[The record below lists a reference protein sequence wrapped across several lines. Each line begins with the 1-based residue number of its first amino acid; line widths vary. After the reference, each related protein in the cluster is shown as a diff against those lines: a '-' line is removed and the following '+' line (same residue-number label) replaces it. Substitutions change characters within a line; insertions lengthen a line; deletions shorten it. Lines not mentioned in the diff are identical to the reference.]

1 MPTKDEQKK
10 KGFSAKLCEFL
21 KWFLGFEGSGCACN
35 CLKTVWEKYAKEEA
49 EKNGPEKPQSQ
60 EN

>member
-1 MPTKDEQKK
+1 MPTGGKQNK
-10 KGFSAKLCEFL
+10 KGFFARISEYFK
-21 KWFLGFEGSGCACN
+21 GFEGSGCACN

>member
-1 MPTKDEQKK
+1 MSTENKQKK
-10 KGFSAKLCEFL
+10 NGFFAKICEF
-21 KWFLGFEGSGCACN
+21 FNGFEGSGCACN

-49 EKNGPEKPQSQ
+49 EKNGPEKPRSQ

>member
-1 MPTKDEQKK
+1 MLAGDKQKK
-10 KGFSAKLCEFL
+10 KGFLAKLCELF
-21 KWFLGFEGSGCACN
+21 KGFEGSGCACN

-49 EKNGPEKPQSQ
+49 EKNSPEKPQSQ